1 MSSSKKILIAED
13 SNIVSS
19 LTKKVLENMKY
30 EVDVVKNGLEILE
43 KLKTAE
49 YQLILMDINMPKMDG
64 IECTQKI
71 RENSDKKISDIPIL
85 AISGNAKNYT
95 VEQYK
100 ELGINDLIQ
109 KPIDFDTLTKKI
121 IDILG

>member
-43 KLKTAE
+43 KLKTSE

-64 IECTQKI
+64 IECTQNI
-71 RENSDKKISDIPIL
+71 RSNSDKSISDIPIL
-85 AISGNAKNYT
+85 AISGNAKNFT
-95 VEQYK
+95 IDQYK

-109 KPIDFDTLTKKI
+109 KPIDFDSLTKKI